1 MDRQELFCHECQKYV
16 QFNIPAENGNLVV
29 ECPNCGHEHL
39 RVVKNGVITEDRWGS
54 RNNNSSPTI
63 YASGTAYTTSSYITV
78 STSSS
83 TGSYFLQDSWMN
95 TGTVSNT

>member
-1 MDRQELFCHECQKYV
+1 MDRQELFCHECRNYV

-54 RNNNSSPTI
+54 RNNNNPTM

-78 STSSS
+78 SATSSTS
-83 TGSYFLQDSWMN
+83 SYFIQDSWMN
-95 TGTVSNT
+95 TGTVSMT